1 MLEIEP
7 KRELTLNMK
16 LEISKFNFRERPIA
30 EAVGNLLD
38 DMLYAIE
45 HNKQSLE
52 RTNIITNKAM

>member
-30 EAVGNLLD
+30 EAVANLLD

-45 HNKQSLE
+45 HNK
-52 RTNIITNKAM
+52 